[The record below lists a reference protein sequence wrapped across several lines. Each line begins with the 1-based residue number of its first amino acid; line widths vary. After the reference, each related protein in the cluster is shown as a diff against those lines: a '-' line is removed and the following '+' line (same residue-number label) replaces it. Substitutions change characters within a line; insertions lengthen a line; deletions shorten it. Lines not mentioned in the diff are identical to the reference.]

1 MSEPVSKHPY
11 HHGHLRAA
19 LLEQAVIDIRERGSD
34 GLSLR
39 DLARQV
45 GVSHAAPRRHFPDRR
60 ALLDAL
66 AEEGYR
72 RLGSEF
78 RAALD
83 AAGTEFEPRLRATAA
98 AYTRFATEDAALLE
112 LMFSRKYTSSH
123 DVVHTA
129 ADNSFGILMP
139 LIPQGQAEGVLQPG
153 DPEHVGMLIF
163 ATIQGVVSLMTS
175 GMMSADQLEGLL
187 DDAIT
192 NFLAGQ
198 GGQA

>member
-1 MSEPVSKHPY
+1 MNEAINQHPY

-45 GVSHAAPRRHFPDRR
+45 GVSHAAPRRHFPDRQ

-66 AEEGYR
+66 AEEGYQ

-83 AAGTEFEPRLRATAA
+83 TVGTEFEPRLRAIAT

-112 LMFSRKYTSSH
+112 LMFSRKYTSGH
-123 DVVHTA
+123 DVVQIA
-129 ADNSFGILMP
+129 AYNSFDVLIP
-139 LIPQGQAEGVLQPG
+139 LILQGQAEGLLQPG
-153 DPEHVGMLIF
+153 EPERVGLLIF
-163 ATIQGVVSLMTS
+163 ATIQGVASLLTS
-175 GMMSADQLEGLL
+175 GMIGADQLEGLL
-187 DDAIT
+187 SDAIT
-192 NFLAGQ
+192 SFLIGQ
-198 GGQA
+198 SRRA